1 MGLLRRK
8 IHIVVEIEHLH
19 IKRRLVRENSRDV
32 VVYFKPALGRLN
44 CYRAALIRDY
54 PVHFRRRIAVV
65 ECCTDEVYFL
75 YRAASLLNG
84 RVLTEHPR
92 DELKLR
98 DVLLAV
104 LRLGVVRADGEV
116 EPRHAESLFV
126 YRVVVHRISVRDM
139 SRADHSIVLVRSAA
153 VAELE
158 RKSARHHGYL
168 LAVRELIV
176 ERPAHIK
183 IIGFI
188 SCCRTHNKPPES
200 FFCNYSIP
208 VRRSCKHNEKY
219 LKI

>member
-1 MGLLRRK
+1 MRTPG
-8 IHIVVEIEHLH
+8 
-19 IKRRLVRENSRDV
+19 
-32 VVYFKPALGRLN
+32 ALSYILSPLSVGRLYR
-44 CYRAALIRDY
+44 YRAALVRNY
-54 PVHFRRRIAVV
+54 PVHFRRRIAAV

-92 DELKLR
+92 DELKLC

-116 EPRHAESLFV
+116 EPRHAEPLFV

-139 SRADHSIVLVRSAA
+139 SRADHSIVLVCSAA

-158 RKSARHHGYL
+158 RESARHHGYL

-176 ERPAHIK
+176 KRPAHIK

-200 FFCNYSIP
+200 FFFNYSIP
-208 VRRSCKHNEKY
+208 VCRNCKHNEKY
-219 LKI
+219 MKI

>member
-1 MGLLRRK
+1 M
-8 IHIVVEIEHLH
+8 
-19 IKRRLVRENSRDV
+19 
-32 VVYFKPALGRLN
+32 
-44 CYRAALIRDY
+44 
-54 PVHFRRRIAVV
+54 HFRRRIAAV
-65 ECCTDEVYFL
+65 ERCADKIYFL

-98 DVLLAV
+98 NVLLAV
-104 LRLGVVRADGEV
+104 LRLCIMRADGEV
-116 EPRHAESLFV
+116 KPRHAESLFV
-126 YRVVVHRISVRDM
+126 YGVVVHRISVRDM
-139 SRADHSIVLVRSAA
+139 SRADHSIVLVRFAA
-153 VAELE
+153 VAEFE

-188 SCCRTHNKPPES
+188 SCCCTHNKPPES

-208 VRRSCKHNEKY
+208 VCRSCKHNEKY